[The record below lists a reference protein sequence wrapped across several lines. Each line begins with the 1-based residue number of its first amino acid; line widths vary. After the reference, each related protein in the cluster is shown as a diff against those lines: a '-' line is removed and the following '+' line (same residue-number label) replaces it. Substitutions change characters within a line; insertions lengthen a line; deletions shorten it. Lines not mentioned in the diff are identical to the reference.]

1 MSALVVLAVGVVA
14 LSLGRVNLAVVKPI
28 LVSALQD
35 RLGPNYVLSIA
46 DLGIERQQ
54 HGLAL
59 AVEGLT
65 IRRPDGRRVLSAP
78 KADLVFD
85 PLSLLAGRIKPS
97 RVDIDE
103 LDVTLRVLPDG
114 SLDINAGGESAPAAP
129 DPAPQS
135 VQEPFPLANAPS
147 VAPPTSAPPP
157 GTRVK
162 LMQQA
167 ASALNQ
173 IFDIAQGRDSPIA
186 MLDHFG
192 IVGGRL
198 TIDDRVA
205 GQKRG
210 FEDFEFSLDRKM
222 EDKRGVAAVEM
233 SAKGPSGRW
242 SVAGVARGARSEA
255 HELAVQ
261 GDGFSIDEIALL
273 AGKTSLPIDS
283 DIPISFKAAA
293 SFEGGGHVLDAN
305 ARLALGQGFWRFED
319 PEFAPVFLDEFFA
332 AAHWDAAS
340 RRAVVDEAQIFSGAS
355 RCFLTGVIA
364 PPEHDPAPWSIVFK
378 QAEPCLVGPDRKG
391 EKSVTIASI
400 KADLA
405 IDPSNRSLTVNR
417 VELIGPEV
425 AAAAQ
430 GTIEWANGPHIRMG
444 LSAGNMT
451 AAGALAVWPNAF
463 GAPLRGWMGDHLIG
477 GALESFRMAVDLDD
491 LDLRMMR
498 AQHAPM
504 DDRISM
510 DYAFRDGAFSFLDG
524 APPVQGLSARGHSSG
539 RTAHIEATTAYIDSR
554 EGRRIDLSNGV
565 YSTPDF
571 DVKPIALIISAHA
584 QGGVDT
590 LAEVLSTPGFAKV
603 ANLPL
608 DPKAIRGQFSGDFTF
623 RTKLPPVYDPSL
635 ASIEVNATV
644 ANFAADRLVG
654 RAGLE
659 QGALVATVADGML
672 HVAGTGKLFGAPA
685 TLEFTRDHDKPPQ
698 GLISF
703 PMDETARAK
712 AGLNFG
718 STVVGPVAVKIAGDV
733 GAEHPKAQVDLD
745 FVKTGLNY
753 PVPGLLKPAGRA
765 AKASFSYA
773 EDGRGAATLDN
784 FIFNGPGQSAKGV
797 LQLAPDGT
805 LAGARLSG
813 VKFSPGDDLR
823 LDIQKTGE
831 LMKIA
836 ARGASLDAR
845 PFLRDLTGGESG
857 PGSSSDF
864 DLDLK
869 ATLLTG
875 ANRQIISNAELHL
888 ARTKTGQFMALSLG
902 GKIGADEVKG
912 ALSRPD
918 GGAPLFTLTT
928 TDGGALLAFFDFY
941 SHMEGGNLRT
951 QLRLAEG
958 GFSGPV
964 DIDNF
969 VLRGEPA
976 LKNFA
981 NSADAGKIVNKVKLD
996 PNSVAFARL
1005 HAELQKTGGRLV
1017 VSDGVIANSEIG
1029 STLEGWFD
1037 FDRDTFDISGTFVP
1051 AYGVNNL
1058 FGKLPVLGLVLG
1070 GGEGE
1075 GLIGVNFRVSGSAG
1089 SPKLSINPL
1098 SAIAPGFLRKI
1109 FGILP
1114 K

>member
-1 MSALVVLAVGVVA
+1 MF
-14 LSLGRVNLAVVKPI
+14 
-28 LVSALQD
+28 
-35 RLGPNYVLSIA
+35 SIA

-273 AGKTSLPIDS
+273 AGKTSLPINS

-305 ARLALGQGFWRFED
+305 ARLALGQGFWRFDD
-319 PEFAPVFLDEFFA
+319 PRIRAGFPGQIFA

-405 IDPSNRSLTVNR
+405 IDPSNRSLHR
-417 VELIGPEV
+417 QPC
-425 AAAAQ
+425 
-430 GTIEWANGPHIRMG
+430 R
-444 LSAGNMT
+444 
-451 AAGALAVWPNAF
+451 
-463 GAPLRGWMGDHLIG
+463 
-477 GALESFRMAVDLDD
+477 
-491 LDLRMMR
+491 
-498 AQHAPM
+498 
-504 DDRISM
+504 
-510 DYAFRDGAFSFLDG
+510 
-524 APPVQGLSARGHSSG
+524 
-539 RTAHIEATTAYIDSR
+539 
-554 EGRRIDLSNGV
+554 
-565 YSTPDF
+565 
-571 DVKPIALIISAHA
+571 
-584 QGGVDT
+584 
-590 LAEVLSTPGFAKV
+590 
-603 ANLPL
+603 
-608 DPKAIRGQFSGDFTF
+608 
-623 RTKLPPVYDPSL
+623 
-635 ASIEVNATV
+635 
-644 ANFAADRLVG
+644 ADR
-654 RAGLE
+654 AGS
-659 QGALVATVADGML
+659 G
-672 HVAGTGKLFGAPA
+672 
-685 TLEFTRDHDKPPQ
+685 
-698 GLISF
+698 
-703 PMDETARAK
+703 
-712 AGLNFG
+712 
-718 STVVGPVAVKIAGDV
+718 
-733 GAEHPKAQVDLD
+733 
-745 FVKTGLNY
+745 
-753 PVPGLLKPAGRA
+753 
-765 AKASFSYA
+765 
-773 EDGRGAATLDN
+773 GRGAGNDRM
-784 FIFNGPGQSAKGV
+784 GQRTPY
-797 LQLAPDGT
+797 PDGP
-805 LAGARLSG
+805 LRRQYDGGRRAG
-813 VKFSPGDDLR
+813 
-823 LDIQKTGE
+823 
-831 LMKIA
+831 
-836 ARGASLDAR
+836 RGR
-845 PFLRDLTGGESG
+845 TP
-857 PGSSSDF
+857 
-864 DLDLK
+864 
-869 ATLLTG
+869 
-875 ANRQIISNAELHL
+875 L
-888 ARTKTGQFMALSLG
+888 ARRYA
-902 GKIGADEVKG
+902 
-912 ALSRPD
+912 
-918 GGAPLFTLTT
+918 
-928 TDGGALLAFFDFY
+928 
-941 SHMEGGNLRT
+941 
-951 QLRLAEG
+951 
-958 GFSGPV
+958 
-964 DIDNF
+964 
-969 VLRGEPA
+969 
-976 LKNFA
+976 
-981 NSADAGKIVNKVKLD
+981 AGW
-996 PNSVAFARL
+996 A
-1005 HAELQKTGGRLV
+1005 T
-1017 VSDGVIANSEIG
+1017 
-1029 STLEGWFD
+1029 
-1037 FDRDTFDISGTFVP
+1037 IS
-1051 AYGVNNL
+1051 
-1058 FGKLPVLGLVLG
+1058 
-1070 GGEGE
+1070 
-1075 GLIGVNFRVSGSAG
+1075 SAG
-1089 SPKLSINPL
+1089 RWKASAWRSI
-1098 SAIAPGFLRKI
+1098 STISTCG
-1109 FGILP
+1109 
-1114 K
+1114 